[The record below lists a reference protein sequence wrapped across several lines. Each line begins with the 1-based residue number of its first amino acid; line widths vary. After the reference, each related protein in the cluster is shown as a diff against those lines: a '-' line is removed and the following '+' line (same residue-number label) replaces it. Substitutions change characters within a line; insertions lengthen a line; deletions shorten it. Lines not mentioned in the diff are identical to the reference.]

1 MCVVNN
7 VRTNYSAKRKESRM
21 TKRYTKEIHW
31 QAVNRYFKGKQ
42 TAAQISHVM
51 NIPHQTVGAWITA
64 AKSRVADIRWTPR
77 RIRDMCA
84 KVKRLESIISVLKSV
99 ECTVNSPQKERLR
112 EMERLHGQFSS
123 RVLCDALE
131 VPRGTYLNHIKRNK
145 KEADSHHERRGM
157 LKKRI
162 SAIHDAAR
170 QIYGAAKIA
179 AKLKE
184 EGIRVSKEMV
194 HELMQ
199 EMGLYSI
206 RTRAKAM
213 YRDLRK
219 HMGNRVMRS
228 FNPDAPNKIWV
239 SDVTEFNYKNVTIY
253 ICAIMD
259 LFSRKIIGCKFSHS
273 NNTHLLKMTFRQ
285 AYDSRQP
292 REGLIFHSDRGGNYR
307 SRTMQLMLKSLC
319 IEQSF
324 SKSHTPYDNSVS
336 EAFFKSLKTEELYR
350 SIYRSEAELKACISK
365 YIEFFNNERPH
376 KTLNYLTPAKKEE
389 IYFSKHQTQTT

>member
-1 MCVVNN
+1 
-7 VRTNYSAKRKESRM
+7 M
-21 TKRYTKEIHW
+21 TRRYTKEIHQ
-31 QAVNRYFKGKQ
+31 QAVSRYFKGKQ
-42 TAAQISHVM
+42 TAAQISREM
-51 NIPHQTVGAWITA
+51 NIPHQTIGAWITA
-64 AKSRVADIRWTPR
+64 AKSGIADIRWTPR

-84 KVKRLESIISVLKSV
+84 KVKRLESTISVLKSV
-99 ECTVNSPQKERLR
+99 ECTVSSPQKERLR

-145 KEADSHHERRGM
+145 KDADSYHERREM

-184 EGIRVSKEMV
+184 EDIRVSKEMV

-206 RTRAKAM
+206 RTRSKAL

-219 HMGNRVMRS
+219 HMGNRVLRN

-239 SDVTEFNYKNVTIY
+239 SDVTEFNYKNITIY
-253 ICAIMD
+253 ICAVMD

-285 AYDSRQP
+285 AYDSRHP
-292 REGLIFHSDRGGNYR
+292 GEGLIFHSDRGGNYR
-307 SRTMQLMLKSLC
+307 SRTMQLMFKSLC

-365 YIEFFNNERPH
+365 YIEFFNDERPH

-389 IYFSKHQTQTT
+389 IYFSKHQAPTA

>member
-1 MCVVNN
+1 
-7 VRTNYSAKRKESRM
+7 
-21 TKRYTKEIHW
+21 
-31 QAVNRYFKGKQ
+31 
-42 TAAQISHVM
+42 
-51 NIPHQTVGAWITA
+51 
-64 AKSRVADIRWTPR
+64 
-77 RIRDMCA
+77 MCA
-84 KVKRLESIISVLKSV
+84 KVKRLESIIYVLKSV
-99 ECTVNSPQKERLR
+99 ECTVSSPQKERLR

-145 KEADSHHERRGM
+145 KDADSYHERREM

-184 EGIRVSKEMV
+184 EDIRVSKEMV

-228 FNPDAPNKIWV
+228 FNPDAL
-239 SDVTEFNYKNVTIY
+239 KN
-253 ICAIMD
+253 
-259 LFSRKIIGCKFSHS
+259 
-273 NNTHLLKMTFRQ
+273 LL
-285 AYDSRQP
+285 
-292 REGLIFHSDRGGNYR
+292 
-307 SRTMQLMLKSLC
+307 
-319 IEQSF
+319 
-324 SKSHTPYDNSVS
+324 S
-336 EAFFKSLKTEELYR
+336 EKG
-350 SIYRSEAELKACISK
+350 
-365 YIEFFNNERPH
+365 
-376 KTLNYLTPAKKEE
+376 
-389 IYFSKHQTQTT
+389 